1 MRELSDMGDTAQMH
15 LPGRILGDQRAL
27 DLCGPRAGGPGVG
40 LLSTAIPEKQN
51 KCISLK
57 N

>member
-1 MRELSDMGDTAQMH
+1 MGDTAQMH
-15 LPGRILGDQRAL
+15 LPGRILGDRRAL
-27 DLCGPRAGGPGVG
+27 DLGGPRAGGPGVG
-40 LLSTAIPEKQN
+40 LLSTAIPGKQN